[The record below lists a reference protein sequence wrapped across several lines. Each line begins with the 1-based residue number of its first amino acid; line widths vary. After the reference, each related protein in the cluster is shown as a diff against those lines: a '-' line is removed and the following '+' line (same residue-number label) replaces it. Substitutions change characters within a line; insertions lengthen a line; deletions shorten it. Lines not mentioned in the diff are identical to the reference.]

1 MDEDPSDDE
10 RAILKAKRE
19 NPDMTDEGIAAE
31 TGASTAEVREV
42 LEKYDMDNRK
52 RDRNL
57 LILLIVALIFLGF
70 LIAGVP
76 GGDSPGIVVPG
87 LLL

>member
-1 MDEDPSDDE
+1 MDEEPTDDE

-31 TGASTAEVREV
+31 TDSSPDEVRDV
-42 LEKYDMDNRK
+42 IEKYDMDNRK

-70 LIAGVP
+70 FIAGVP
-76 GGDSPGIVVPG
+76 GGNSPGIAVPWV
-87 LLL
+87 LL